1 MLRVFGAAI
10 QPQMDE
16 MHADEEPGLDECCLR
31 QSRRGAAVA
40 VASRQQAACRKRQQ
54 AARSPRR
61 LRRRVTWEIVTAG
74 TGVNPRNPVPAVF

>member
-1 MLRVFGAAI
+1 
-10 QPQMDE
+10 MDE

-40 VASRQQAACRKRQQ
+40 VASRQQGCLPKAAAGCAQSK
-54 AARSPRR
+54 AAAPHF
-61 LRRRVTWEIVTAG
+61 EIVTAG